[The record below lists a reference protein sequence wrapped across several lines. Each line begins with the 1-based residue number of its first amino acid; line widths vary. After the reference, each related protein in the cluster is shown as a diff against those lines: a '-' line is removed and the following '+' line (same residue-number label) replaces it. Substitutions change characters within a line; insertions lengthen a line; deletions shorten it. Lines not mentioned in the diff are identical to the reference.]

1 MKLTASPFDPQTG
14 ELLPVYRDAY
24 LRGDLA
30 HAHTRSVD
38 AYLKTNG
45 HSADD
50 TLRRFYEMKQQG
62 EQVRPVGWVQR
73 QFELIRTEPKRFRQR
88 AVAMVVGGALLGG
101 AVFAGTILPH
111 EPIEETVVLLPAT
124 EAAEAS
130 SALLTMTVRGR
141 ILDENGKPL
150 VGATVLQKG
159 TFRGVSTNAD
169 GTYALRVPVGQSTLV
184 YGYGGY
190 TNDEVQINGS
200 STQNVTLLPRDKAEQ
215 KALKK
220 GRHWWSFVSR

>member
-1 MKLTASPFDPQTG
+1 MKLTASPFNPQTG

-30 HAHTRSVD
+30 HAHTRAVD

-88 AVAMVVGGALLGG
+88 AAAMVVGGALLGG
-101 AVFAGTILPH
+101 AVFAGTSLPN
-111 EPIEETVVLLPAT
+111 EPVEENVVLLPASA

-169 GTYALRVPVGQSTLV
+169 GSYSMRVPVGQNTLV

-190 TNDEVQINGS
+190 TNDEVQISGS

-220 GRHWWSFVSR
+220 ARRWWSL